1 MEITEKKIKIVD
13 LIKGFTEDDLNDDIR
28 GYDGAL
34 NIRPAYQRNL
44 VYNEEKQKAVI
55 NSILHGFPINVM
67 YWSDCGDGNYEL
79 LDGQQRT
86 MSICRFAKHAFHIV
100 WNKKMYLCNSKSMP
114 DNLYDKFMNYK
125 ITVYICQGNTE
136 EKRDWFEVINTQGE
150 RLTPQELLNAVHTGP
165 WLVDAKAKFSK
176 ATGKGVQIGSPYVAG
191 SANRQ
196 EILET
201 ALKWITNS
209 YKDEYHGDIE
219 EYMIKHQLK
228 PNAKDLWLYFLAV
241 ITWVEETFPHYDKRM
256 KGLNWASMYD
266 RFKDRTL
273 DAEELQQKIDT
284 LMLDDEVV
292 NKKGIWEY
300 VLDGNESHLNLRAFT
315 EAQKLKAYKAC
326 GGICYD
332 CQKEGGENATKV
344 WKLEEMEADHIDPW
358 HLGGKTELSNC
369 RMLCKH
375 HNRVKGG
382 K

>member
-1 MEITEKKIKIVD
+1 MEITEKKIKISD

-28 GYDGAL
+28 GYGGAL
-34 NIRPAYQRNL
+34 NIRPAFQRNL

-55 NSILHGFPINVM
+55 NSILHKYPINVM
-67 YWSDCGDGNYEL
+67 YWSDCGDGKYEL

-86 MSICRFAKHAFHIV
+86 MSICRFANIGFHIE
-100 WNKKMYLCNSKSMP
+100 WNGKKYLCNPKSMP
-114 DNLYDKFMNYK
+114 DNLYEKFMNYEL
-125 ITVYICQGNTE
+125 TVYICKGNTE
-136 EKRDWFEVINTQGE
+136 EKRSWFEVINTQGE

-176 ATGKGVQIGSPYVAG
+176 ITGKGVQIGSKYIAG

-201 ALKWITNS
+201 ALKWITTS
-209 YKDEYHGDIE
+209 YNDVYHGDIE
-219 EYMIKHQLK
+219 LYMIQNQQQ
-228 PNAKDLWLYFLAV
+228 PNAKDLWLYFQRV
-241 ITWVEETFPHYDKRM
+241 ISWVDETFPYYDKRM

-266 RFKDRTL
+266 RFKDKAL
-273 DAEELQQKIDT
+273 DAEELHTRIET
-284 LMLDDEVV
+284 LLLDDEVN

-300 VLDGNESHLNLRAFT
+300 VLDGNESHLNLRTFT
-315 EAQKLKAYKAC
+315 DAQKLHAYKAC
-326 GGICYD
+326 GGICCD
-332 CQKEGGENATKV
+332 CQKEGGANATKI

-358 HLGGKTELSNC
+358 HLGGKTELGNC

-382 K
+382 R